1 MLLALVGAVLNLAG
15 LTLLGAVLAVLSVG
29 WAMQRW
35 HQAQVHAA
43 VNSFVRRM
51 DSLAAGDLSARLD
64 DLPANPEDRRV
75 AEAINRFSAA
85 WQQRWETLEG
95 DHRDLNTLNEA
106 VSSLFIS
113 HDLKTMG
120 EQVAAVLVTHF
131 AYADCGVM
139 LVTEENGVIGR
150 FGRVGHFAV
159 TTQEIL
165 TVDGPGLV
173 PTAVRSGE
181 IIYVPDVRRDAR
193 YVANHAPTRSEL
205 VVPLKIDARVIG
217 AIDLQ
222 SPRVDAFSARDQRI
236 VTAFAQRAAIAL
248 DNARLYTLVQG
259 HAAELEARVAERT
272 AELNAALDQEKA
284 HNTLKL
290 RFTSMLSHELRT
302 PLSVIR
308 TSNDL
313 LARYAD
319 RITPQKHSE
328 HTRIIALQVRRLIDM
343 LDDLLT
349 VLREDHV
356 ALQFTP
362 EQIDLEALVLDIIE
376 EQRLASAD
384 SHNFVFITDRQCRAV
399 SVDSAL
405 IRLLLN
411 NLISNAVKYS
421 DSSSTVRIS
430 LERLSAQNAPEQIR
444 LRVQDEGIGIPEADL
459 AQLFD
464 DFHRASNVGSIPG
477 TGLGLAVVRRVVDQ
491 HRGSVSVESV
501 EGQGTTFTVLL
512 PIDQPQIRR
521 ARRQQ
526 AQDSPR
532 SERDTQPIIAPLRDI
547 PTPDDA
553 ASDSSDHSAT

>member
-1 MLLALVGAVLNLAG
+1 MLLVVVGTVLNVAWLALPG
-15 LTLLGAVLAVLSVG
+15 AILAVLGAV
-29 WAMQRW
+29 WAMQQW
-35 HQAQVHAA
+35 HQAQVRAA
-43 VNSFVRRM
+43 VDSFVQRL
-51 DSLAAGDLSARLD
+51 DTLTADDLSTRLE
-64 DLPANPEDRRV
+64 LPADPENRRV
-75 AEAINRFSAA
+75 AEALNRFSTA

-106 VSSLFIS
+106 LSSLFIS
-113 HDLKTMG
+113 HDLQAMG
-120 EQVAAVLVTHF
+120 EQVAAVLVAHF

-139 LVTEENGVIGR
+139 LITEENGVIGR

-173 PTAVRSGE
+173 PTAVRSGQV
-181 IIYVPDVRRDAR
+181 IYVPDVRRDAR

-205 VVPLKIDARVIG
+205 VVPLKIDEHVIG

-222 SPRVDAFSARDQRI
+222 SPRIDAFSARDQRI
-236 VTAFAQRAAIAL
+236 VAAFAERAAIAL
-248 DNARLYTLVQG
+248 DNARLYTLVQR

-284 HNTLKL
+284 LNTLKL

-319 RITPQKHSE
+319 RITPQKHNE

-349 VLREDHV
+349 VLREDRV
-356 ALQFTP
+356 ALQFAP

-384 SHNFVFITDRQCRAV
+384 SHSFVFITDRQCRAA
-399 SVDSAL
+399 SVDTAL

-421 DSSSTVRIS
+421 DSNSAVRIS
-430 LERLSAQNAPEQIR
+430 LERLPTQDTPAQIR
-444 LRVQDEGIGIPEADL
+444 LRVQDEGIGIPEADRVR
-459 AQLFD
+459 LFD

-477 TGLGLAVVRRVVDQ
+477 TGLGLAVVRRIVDQ

-512 PIDQPQIRR
+512 PMAQPHTTRP
-521 ARRQQ
+521 RQQ
-526 AQDSPR
+526 TRNR

-553 ASDSSDHSAT
+553 ASDSSDSSST